1 MDEIYKTVVTLAML
15 APFVASETLSPL
27 VEHRRHDA
35 ITLAPFRPTY
45 AVPPWSSDPPDD
57 APEGG
62 HSPIPVVARTAT
74 IYSTSSDASY
84 VLRIDPARR
93 S

>member
-1 MDEIYKTVVTLAML
+1 ML

-35 ITLAPFRPTY
+35 IMPAPFRPAY
-45 AVPPWSSDPPDD
+45 DAVPPWSSDPPDD

-62 HSPIPVVARTAT
+62 HSPIPVVARMAT
-74 IYSTSSDASY
+74 MYSTSSDASY